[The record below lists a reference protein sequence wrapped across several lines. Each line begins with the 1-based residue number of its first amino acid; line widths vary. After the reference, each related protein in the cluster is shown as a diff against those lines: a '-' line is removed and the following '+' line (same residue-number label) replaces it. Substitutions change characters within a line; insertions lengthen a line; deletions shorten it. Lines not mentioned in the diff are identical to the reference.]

1 MSSADST
8 VSGTAPTPTVSSGA
22 QDVHQQRFDHLKNLP
37 QQLTSLDQWVAVS
50 LEQND
55 PQSKP
60 KKLPKY
66 VNAGNLQNASVSNPS
81 TWMRFDMA
89 SQVMALQKSDGVGF
103 VLKQEDGLV
112 IMDLDQCRD
121 PETGL
126 LVEWAQEIIGNLV

>member
-1 MSSADST
+1 M
-8 VSGTAPTPTVSSGA
+8 
-22 QDVHQQRFDHLKNLP
+22 
-37 QQLTSLDQWVAVS
+37 S